1 MTSPGQP
8 TVGLGPMLKR
18 LLPRRIDNTFRGSRL
33 ALWLLALLVLMKAA
47 MGLNSILNGR
57 VVASS
62 ADGIPL
68 DTFTPD
74 GAQAVVSLF
83 AIWGLSQLFFSLLG
97 LLVLVRYRAMI
108 PLMFALLLA
117 EHLSRKLI
125 LHIMPIVKVGTP
137 PGTVVNL
144 VLLALMVI
152 GLALSLWT
160 RNDGQVGE

>member
-1 MTSPGQP
+1 MF
-8 TVGLGPMLKR
+8 KR
-18 LLPRRIDNTFRGSRL
+18 LLPGHIDNTFRGSRL
-33 ALWLLALLVLMKAA
+33 ALWFLALLVRMKAA
-47 MGLNSILNGR
+47 MGLNSVLNGR

-97 LLVLVRYRAMI
+97 LLVLVRYRAMV
-108 PLMFALLLA
+108 PLMFALLLS

-137 PGTVVNL
+137 PGTAVNL
-144 VLLALMVI
+144 VLLGLMVA

-160 RNDGQVGE
+160 RSGGRAGK